1 MVAAE
6 RAARSADARWSRLG
20 AAGLGLVGA
29 TLAPEML
36 GVGARASAWCQ
47 MVSGNIRPTPSEPC
61 VLAPN
66 HEGIFALAWNRRCTS
81 ISVSEA
87 LPPRD
92 LSVTEVQDVLRGGI
106 SAWTTADCGGAGVTG
121 LSVDVLS
128 ETNACSAAS
137 HYTNGRNVH
146 SVIFVRDGWA
156 DERGHDTRAYAVTF
170 VWHDPSTGI
179 IRDADMEINEARGE
193 YAVCPELG
201 CTDGRIDLPNVL
213 THELGHYFGL
223 AHTPDDV
230 NATMHASAPPG
241 ETMKRTL
248 AADDVTGICTMYP
261 PGALPEACDP
271 APNGGLDLA
280 CAPPSSCG
288 CAAPGAERGGRGPLA
303 LLLALALGLGLGR
316 RRGLARAGEDG
327 TRLGSGGPR

>member
-1 MVAAE
+1 MAAE
-6 RAARSADARWSRLG
+6 RRPALG
-20 AAGLGLVGA
+20 RPGLVALALIGA
-29 TLAPEML
+29 TLAPDAL

-66 HEGIFALAWNRRCTS
+66 HEDIFALAWNRRCTS

-87 LPPRD
+87 MPPRD
-92 LSVTEVQDVLRGGI
+92 LSIAEVQDVLRTGI
-106 SAWTTADCGGAGVTG
+106 AAWTTADCGAGAPTG
-121 LSVDVLS
+121 LSVDVLA
-128 ETNACSAAS
+128 EGNACSAAS
-137 HYTNGRNVH
+137 HYTNGANVH

-156 DERGHDTRAYAVTF
+156 TERGHDSRAYAVTF

-193 YAVCPELG
+193 YTVCPELG

-248 AADDVTGICTMYP
+248 AADDVTGICSMYP

-271 APNGGLDLA
+271 TPNGGLDLT
-280 CAPPSSCG
+280 CSPPASCG
-288 CAAPGAERGGRGPLA
+288 CAAPGVPRSGRALA
-303 LLLALALGLGLGR
+303 LLALALAGVLAAR
-316 RRGLARAGEDG
+316 RRVRSS
-327 TRLGSGGPR
+327 RQ